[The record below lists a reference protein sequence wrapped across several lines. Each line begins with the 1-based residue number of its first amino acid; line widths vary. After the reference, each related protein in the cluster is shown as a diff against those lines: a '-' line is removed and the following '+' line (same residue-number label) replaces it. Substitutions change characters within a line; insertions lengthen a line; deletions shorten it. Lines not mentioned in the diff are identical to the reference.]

1 MIDKINNLMKYAT
14 KSKNPLDNKTYMFV
28 SGGHDNRSTSAL
40 GTGLRYDISKGAW
53 SSSDVPE
60 MQDARKDHACLY
72 IELETTRGV
81 LVTGGKIYQISQ
93 TLLPRTN
100 TN

>member
-1 MIDKINNLMKYAT
+1 MKYAT

-81 LVTGGKIYQISQ
+81 LVTGGKIY
-93 TLLPRTN
+93 
-100 TN
+100 